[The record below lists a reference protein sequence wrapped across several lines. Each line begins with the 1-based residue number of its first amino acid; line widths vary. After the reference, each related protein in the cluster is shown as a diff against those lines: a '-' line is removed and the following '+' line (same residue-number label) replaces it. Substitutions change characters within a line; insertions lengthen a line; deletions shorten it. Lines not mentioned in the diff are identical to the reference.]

1 MKNANSLFLQDFEK
15 VYSHSILHNI
25 SDCQKTFP
33 QIQISIRYIKIL
45 PVFSGNVLGKMLSS
59 TSAYSKCW
67 DLRVSTSQFCSSSTI
82 EALGENFLFCVWIL
96 YFIGKCLSPYSD
108 IYLFNILLQ
117 CLHLNKNI
125 LRHCHMHSEG
135 IYYHLKMLPHSVV
148 KK

>member
-59 TSAYSKCW
+59 TYAYSKCW
-67 DLRVSTSQFCSSSTI
+67 DLRVSMSQFCSSSTI
-82 EALGENFLFCVWIL
+82 EAFGENFLFSSVRGFYIL
-96 YFIGKCLSPYSD
+96 LVNVSLHTLTFTCSIFYFNASISIKIFSD
-108 IYLFNILLQ
+108 IATCIQREFTTT
-117 CLHLNKNI
+117 
-125 LRHCHMHSEG
+125 
-135 IYYHLKMLPHSVV
+135 
-148 KK
+148 